1 MLRRLYDWTL
11 ALSGRPDA
19 LWVLGAIAFI
29 ESSIFPIPPDVLI
42 IPMVLAAPDRAWRIA
57 IVATIASVIGGYAGY
72 GIGAFFYSALGQPLL
87 AFYGYEEN
95 FTQFQIVYNEWGAW
109 FVAVAG
115 LTPFPYKFITIASGV
130 TNLDPLVFG
139 IASVFSRGARFFL
152 IAALLKHFGTPIR
165 SFIEKN
171 LGILTVVFFLLLF
184 GGFIVVKYIV

>member
-1 MLRRLYDWTL
+1 M
-11 ALSGRPDA
+11 
-19 LWVLGAIAFI
+19 
-29 ESSIFPIPPDVLI
+29 
-42 IPMVLAAPDRAWRIA
+42 
-57 IVATIASVIGGYAGY
+57 ATIASVIGGYAGY

-95 FTQFQIVYNEWGAW
+95 FTQFQKVYNEWGAW

-139 IASVFSRGARFFL
+139 IASVLSRGARFFL

-171 LGILTVVFFLLLF
+171 LGILTVIFFLLLF